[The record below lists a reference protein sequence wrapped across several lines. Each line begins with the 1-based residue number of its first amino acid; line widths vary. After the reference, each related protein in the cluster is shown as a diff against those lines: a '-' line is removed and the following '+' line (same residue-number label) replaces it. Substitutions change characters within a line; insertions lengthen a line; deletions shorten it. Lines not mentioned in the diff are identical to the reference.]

1 MKAIIILLSL
11 LAAVSLAAAYTPEQQ
26 TTIDGLRLS
35 FQLGQA
41 YNKAIQGQDIPAFNA
56 LVDQWNVWV
65 VTNFGNDTTL
75 LMNRMAELV
84 NLQKP
89 YIAAENNTTYKGIA
103 HTIDGTAK
111 YTTNDVNLMPDA
123 AISKYAAS
131 KQGKTTGADF
141 LGGV

>member
-11 LAAVSLAAAYTPEQQ
+11 LAAVSLAAADTPEQQ

-41 YNKAIQGQDIPAFNA
+41 YNKAIQGQDIPAFNV
-56 LVDQWNVWV
+56 LVDRWNAWV
-65 VTNFGNDTTL
+65 VVNFGNDTAL
-75 LMNRMAELV
+75 LMTKMTEQI
-84 NLQKP
+84 NLSKP
-89 YIAAENNTTYKGIA
+89 YIMAENNTTSKGIA
-103 HTIDGTAK
+103 HTIGGEAK

-123 AISKYAAS
+123 AIAKYAAS
-131 KQGKTTGADF
+131 QQGKTTGADF